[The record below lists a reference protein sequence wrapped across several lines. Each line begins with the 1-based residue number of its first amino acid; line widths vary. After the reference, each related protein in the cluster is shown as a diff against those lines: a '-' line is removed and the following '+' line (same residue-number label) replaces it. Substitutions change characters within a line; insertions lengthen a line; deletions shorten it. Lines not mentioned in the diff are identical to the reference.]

1 MDIKQVFDA
10 TDATDATTPQ
20 LETVEYY
27 HIRLH
32 ILSSNSMPHA
42 VFPHVSVVPPMGMGA
57 MPQQFQPHQQPMSN
71 FPAEIMRRPPPLG
84 RRSPPRGSGGQAYSR
99 Y

>member
-1 MDIKQVFDA
+1 
-10 TDATDATTPQ
+10 
-20 LETVEYY
+20 
-27 HIRLH
+27 
-32 ILSSNSMPHA
+32 MPHA